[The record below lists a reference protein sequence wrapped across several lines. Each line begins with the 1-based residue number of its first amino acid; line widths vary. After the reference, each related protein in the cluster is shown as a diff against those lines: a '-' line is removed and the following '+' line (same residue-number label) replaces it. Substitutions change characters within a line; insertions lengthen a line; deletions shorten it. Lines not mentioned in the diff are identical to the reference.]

1 MGAFA
6 SGKYAIAICDRCG
19 FEYPYT
25 ELRFEISDQRRTG
38 FRVCQECLDEDQP
51 QLQLGRYPINDP
63 QALRYPRPDTS
74 LDASRR
80 LSAWD
85 PIGGW
90 DSAYGESSLNNMVM
104 RGELGNIT
112 VTTS

>member
-1 MGAFA
+1 MSAFA

-19 FEYPYT
+19 FQYPYNQ
-25 ELRFEISDQRRTG
+25 LRFEISDQKRTG
-38 FRVCQECLDEDQP
+38 FRVCPECLDEDQP
-51 QLQLGRYPINDP
+51 QLQLGQYPVNDP
-63 QALRYPRPDTS
+63 QALRNARTDTS

-90 DSAYGESSLNNMVM
+90 DSADGASSLNNMVM

-112 VTTS
+112 VTTN

>member
-1 MGAFA
+1 MSAFA

-19 FEYPYT
+19 FQYPYNQ
-25 ELRFEISDQRRTG
+25 LRFEISDQKRTG
-38 FRVCQECLDEDQP
+38 FRVCPECLDEDQP
-51 QLQLGRYPINDP
+51 QLQLGQYPVNDP
-63 QALRYPRPDTS
+63 QALRNARTDTS

-90 DSAYGESSLNNMVM
+90 DSAYGASSLNNMVM
-104 RGELGNIT
+104 RGELCNIT
-112 VTTS
+112 VTTN

>member
-1 MGAFA
+1 MSAFA

-19 FEYPYT
+19 FQYPYNQ
-25 ELRFEISDQRRTG
+25 LRFEISDQKRTG
-38 FRVCQECLDEDQP
+38 FRVCPECLDEDQP
-51 QLQLGRYPINDP
+51 QLQLGQYPVNDP
-63 QALRYPRPDTS
+63 QALRNARTVTS

-90 DSAYGESSLNNMVM
+90 DSAYGASSLNNMVM

-112 VTTS
+112 VTTN